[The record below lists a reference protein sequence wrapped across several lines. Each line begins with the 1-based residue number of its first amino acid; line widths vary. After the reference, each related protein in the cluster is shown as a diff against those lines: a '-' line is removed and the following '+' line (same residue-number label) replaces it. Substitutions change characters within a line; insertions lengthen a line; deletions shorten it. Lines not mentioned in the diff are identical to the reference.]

1 MRVTKKLIRDLEV
14 VDSLQR
20 ITGYESNKY
29 SREKSPRTILLQKI
43 SSNSNNIPIKVQL

>member
-20 ITGYESNKY
+20 ITGYKNNKY
-29 SREKSPRTILLQKI
+29 SREKVLEQYYSK
-43 SSNSNNIPIKVQL
+43 NII